1 MNNMDNEKLTELFE
15 EFLVIFKLVNRK
27 SIADILKA
35 ELNTAQLIEM
45 YQMTDGTKSTRDI
58 ASSLKSKCSHGTV
71 ANTWSKWA
79 LVGIVVPSDRK
90 GRVKAA
96 FDLEEYG
103 ILHISD
109 NE

>member
-1 MNNMDNEKLTELFE
+1 MDNEKLTLLFE
-15 EFLVIFKLVNRK
+15 EFLAVYKLINRK
-27 SIADILKA
+27 SIADILKS
-35 ELNTAQLIEM
+35 ELNNVQLIEI
-45 YQMTDGTKSTRDI
+45 YQMTDGTKSTREI
-58 ASSLKSKCSHGTV
+58 ASSLKNKCSHGTV

-79 LVGIVVPSDRK
+79 LVGIVKPSDRK

-103 ILHISD
+103 ILNISD